1 MWAPLAG
8 SETSNRKVHMKR
20 SKIALTFVA
29 LAACVFGTGCATT
42 VRVYDPAPP
51 VVVYDP
57 APPVVIYPR
66 YYPAPVYRYHYYG
79 PRHYPNHHGH
89 HGHHHRHGR

>member
-1 MWAPLAG
+1 MWVPLAG

-66 YYPAPVYRYHYYG
+66 YYGPVYRQPYHHH
-79 PRHYPNHHGH
+79 HYRPAPHHHG
-89 HGHHHRHGR
+89 GYHRHGR